1 MSDLELLLQP
11 IPGDSPA
18 GSNARYEAP
27 FPRLEEELAKL
38 TSLSGETPDW
48 RQVAEDATAVLTT
61 LSKDLLAAVY
71 LARAR
76 FEREGPDGLHVGLQV
91 IEDVLTTYW
100 DDGFP
105 ALSRL
110 RARRSALQW
119 LSDGLEAPLQSCDPS
134 ALAECRTIVERLQE
148 SCRERFEGDTGLAGL
163 ARALAGT
170 GTPAD
175 TEATAAPASSQR
187 LGQARSE
194 TPNGAGRDEVLERM
208 RQAAQWFIDHEPQS
222 PVGFLALRAADL
234 ATRPFHLVYR
244 DLLANHQSAQS
255 ELWHVLGLPNDSEPT
270 PGG

>member
-1 MSDLELLLQP
+1 MSDLDLLLQP
-11 IPGDSPA
+11 IPGPSPA

-38 TSLSGETPDW
+38 TALSGESPDW
-48 RQVAEDATAVLTT
+48 RQVADDATTVLTT
-61 LSKDLLAAVY
+61 LSKDLLTAVY
-71 LARAR
+71 LTRAW
-76 FEREGPDGLHVGLQV
+76 FEREGPSGLHDGLLV
-91 IEDVLTTYW
+91 IEDILTTYW

-119 LSDGLEAPLQSCDPS
+119 LGDGLEAPLQTCAP
-134 ALAECRTIVERLQE
+134 AGLAECQTIVARLQE
-148 SCRERFEGDTGLAGL
+148 SCRERFDGDTGLAGL

-170 GTPAD
+170 PAAVD
-175 TEATAAPASSQR
+175 ESATAASRTQVRA
-187 LGQARSE
+187 
-194 TPNGAGRDEVLERM
+194 GAQIGENREEVLERM

-222 PVGFLALRAADL
+222 PVGFLALRAAEL